1 MTFKQSII
9 EYLTSNGMFDSQ
21 AVATFEVMEADPAN
35 KPMQGRW
42 SESIE
47 GYPPSMIAVLRLAA
61 KRAALAYIDEHIPQ
75 AWFRPMFTDNPE
87 AEIARLQQ
95 ELSTR

>member
-21 AVATFEVMEADPAN
+21 AVATFEAMEADPAN

-42 SESIE
+42 GESTE
-47 GYPPSMIAVLRLAA
+47 GYPPSMIAILRLAA
-61 KRAALAYIDEHIPQ
+61 KRAALAYIDEHIPR

-95 ELSTR
+95 ELSA